1 MNFIQEIKK
10 NRTFVGVLVLLLVV
24 YILHKTGKIEFMK
37 FSPASYP
44 WDQQKAPEATPVAA
58 NADTAPTECDLAK
71 VSASVSL
78 IPEMNDVVRDE
89 AFEFAPKDMTN
100 VQFMLDV
107 ARFGEDTQGS
117 SNKIASY
124 DLRSTPANDRT
135 EVSPWLNSTVE
146 PDLWRKPLE

>member
-1 MNFIQEIKK
+1 MNFIKEIKK
-10 NRTFVGVLVLLLVV
+10 NRPFIGVLVLLLVV
-24 YILHKTGKIEFMK
+24 YVLHKMGKIEFMM
-37 FSPASYP
+37 SPASYP
-44 WDQQKAPEATPVAA
+44 WDQQQPKTPDETASM
-58 NADTAPTECDLAK
+58 TAPTECDLAK

-100 VQFMLDV
+100 IQFMLDV